1 MKIQRVH
8 KKVKTFRTP
17 QRWWRQCYDMGMYT
31 NSYYLTVTTWRLLI
45 SYSAIFIM
53 SVFTKTHLT
62 TLFQTAK
69 SQKTKSKHLL
79 SCVWFTCFQPNEVNT
94 FSYSSPKLTAAFL
107 LGCIC
112 GTFMYANNIDFT
124 ACLSII
130 QVSEDSS
137 NKAQKKNPAAACT
150 QTRKQRLL
158 KIVWVISE
166 QHLCLVEKY
175 CLLPPTHQCRQ
186 CACQH
191 HHWFCCRQFFR
202 SFW

>member
-1 MKIQRVH
+1 MKILRVH

-17 QRWWRQCYDMGMYT
+17 QRWWRQCYDMGVYT
-31 NSYYLTVTTWRLLI
+31 NSYYVTVTTWRLLI
-45 SYSAIFIM
+45 SYFYNVCVHQNISYYTFPD
-53 SVFTKTHLT
+53 SE
-62 TLFQTAK
+62 K
-69 SQKTKSKHLL
+69 SENK
-79 SCVWFTCFQPNEVNT
+79 CVWFTCIQPNEVNT
-94 FSYSSPKLTAAFL
+94 LSYSNPKLTAAFL
-107 LGCIC
+107 LGCTC
-112 GTFMYANNIDFT
+112 GTFTYANNIDFT
-124 ACLSII
+124 ACLSVI
-130 QVSEDSS
+130 QVSEESS

-158 KIVWVISE
+158 KIERVISE